1 MQYEV
6 ECGHCGFQFVL
17 DVSEVPRTVKCAV
30 CGGTLTLAVP
40 VPIGPL
46 PAPPPPALKLWKP
59 LPPAPAVVPPAPEP
73 APVRPRR
80 LEHPWETLRQALHWA
95 RATTDFASALVALL
109 AAVTFL
115 IGPRVPPPL
124 GSQVPTG
131 IGWALLLL
139 GVVHTVCQAL
149 CTRVPRNCGR
159 PLANASLLILPSVGV
174 GVLSWSPDRV
184 GVISA
189 LMTGVGFTIS
199 FVFWLAFL
207 AQLGRS
213 LGDAALTEAARSY
226 RVWVPFGLVLLLA
239 FLTLAL
245 AAAVA
250 PSSLLVWF
258 VRAAGGVLAFVF
270 FRQYAAVLRLAVSA
284 LERRAPVAPDR

>member
-40 VPIGPL
+40 VPIGP
-46 PAPPPPALKLWKP
+46 PAPPPPAPKPRAP
-59 LPPAPAVVPPAPEP
+59 LPPPALALPPAEP

-95 RATTDFASALVALL
+95 RATTNFASVLVILL
-109 AAVTFL
+109 TVVTL
-115 IGPRVPPPL
+115 LVGPRVAPAPL

-139 GVVHTVCQAL
+139 AVVHTACQAL
-149 CTRVPRNCGR
+149 CTRAPRNYGR
-159 PLANASLLILPSVGV
+159 PLANASLLVLPSVGV
-174 GVLSWSPDRV
+174 GVLSWSPDRI
-184 GVISA
+184 GVIAA

-199 FVFWLAFL
+199 FGFWLAFL

-213 LGDAALTEAARSY
+213 LGDDALARAARSY
-226 RVWVPFGLVLLLA
+226 RVWLPFGLVLLLT

-245 AAAVA
+245 VAAQT
-250 PSSLLVWF
+250 PRPPLVWF
-258 VRAAGGVLAFVF
+258 GRTAASVLAIVL
-270 FRQYAAVLRLAVSA
+270 FRQYAAVLRLAVNA
-284 LERRAPVAPDR
+284 LEHRAPYAPDP